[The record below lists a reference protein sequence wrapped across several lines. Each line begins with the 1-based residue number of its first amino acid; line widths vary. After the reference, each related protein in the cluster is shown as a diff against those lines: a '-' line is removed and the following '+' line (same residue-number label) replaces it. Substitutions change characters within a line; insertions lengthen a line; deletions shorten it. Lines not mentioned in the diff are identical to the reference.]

1 MRPSIEFKNLS
12 FFYPDGRHALSDIS
26 LTIGPNEKVALV
38 GPNGA
43 GKSTLLLHLNG
54 ILKPAVGTLRV
65 NGYEV
70 CDKNL
75 QYIRATVGM
84 VFQNPDDQLFS
95 PTVFDDIV
103 FGLLY
108 RGCPEAEVRECV
120 FRALKT
126 VQMDGFA
133 SRNPYRLSPGEKKR
147 IALATVLVLDPEIL
161 VLDEPT
167 GGLDPRG
174 RRTFI
179 HLLRELPQTMLIT
192 THDLQ
197 MVSELLPRTVIM
209 DAGSIVADGPTY
221 NLLNDDALL
230 DAYGLL

>member
-1 MRPSIEFKNLS
+1 MHSSIEITNLS
-12 FFYPDGRHALSDIS
+12 FSYPDGRQILSNIC
-26 LTIGPNEKVALV
+26 LTVGSNEKVALV

-54 ILKPAVGTLRV
+54 ILRSEADMLRV

-75 QYIRATVGM
+75 KIIRGMVGM

-95 PTVFDDIV
+95 PTVFDDIA
-103 FGLLY
+103 FGLRY
-108 RGCPEAEVRECV
+108 RGCTEDEVRERV
-120 FRALKT
+120 SRVLKT
-126 VQMDGFA
+126 VQMKDVA
-133 SRNPYRLSPGEKKR
+133 SRNPYRLSQGEKKR
-147 IALATVLVLDPEIL
+147 IALATVLVMTPDIL

-174 RRTFI
+174 RRAFI
-179 HLLRELPQTMLIT
+179 ELLRELSQTMLIT

-197 MVSELLPRTVIM
+197 LVSELSSRTVIL
-209 DAGSIVADGPTY
+209 DAGRIVADGPTCDI
-221 NLLNDDALL
+221 LDDADLL
-230 DAYGLL
+230 AAHGLI

>member
-1 MRPSIEFKNLS
+1 MKLRIFLS
-12 FFYPDGRHALSDIS
+12 HIC
-26 LTIGPNEKVALV
+26 LTVSSSEKVALV

-54 ILKPAVGTLRV
+54 ILKPEVGTLRV
-65 NGYEV
+65 NGHEV

-75 QYIRATVGM
+75 KIIRAMVGM

-95 PTVFDDIV
+95 PTVFDDIA
-103 FGLLY
+103 FGLRY
-108 RGCPEAEVRECV
+108 RGCSEVEVRERV
-120 FRALKT
+120 SHALNI
-126 VQMDGFA
+126 VQMTDLA

-147 IALATVLVLDPEIL
+147 IALATVLVLDPDIL

-179 HLLRELPQTMLIT
+179 ELLRELPQTMLIT
-192 THDLQ
+192 THDLN
-197 MVSELLPRTVIM
+197 MVSELSSRTIIL
-209 DAGSIVADGPTY
+209 DAGCIVADGPTSDV
-221 NLLNDDALL
+221 LDDASLL
-230 DAYGLL
+230 DAHGLM